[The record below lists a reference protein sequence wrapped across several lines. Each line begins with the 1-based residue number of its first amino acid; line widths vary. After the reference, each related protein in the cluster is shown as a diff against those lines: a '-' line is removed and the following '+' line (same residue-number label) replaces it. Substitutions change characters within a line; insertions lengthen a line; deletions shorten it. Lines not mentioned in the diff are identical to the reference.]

1 MNYFLLNCRDF
12 ELDPSVAELTDLGR
26 EEEKSATKDNK
37 NFFTV
42 WTESVTT
49 TTLTTFFTN
58 TDTTISLSYYCR
70 AGNLV
75 SPADNC

>member
-1 MNYFLLNCRDF
+1 MIVFHCSEFD
-12 ELDPSVAELTDLGR
+12 LDSSVGEFKGSENGDVA
-26 EEEKSATKDNK
+26 KDSK
-37 NFFTV
+37 KFFTV
-42 WTESVTT
+42 WTKSITT

-75 SPADNC
+75 TPADGC